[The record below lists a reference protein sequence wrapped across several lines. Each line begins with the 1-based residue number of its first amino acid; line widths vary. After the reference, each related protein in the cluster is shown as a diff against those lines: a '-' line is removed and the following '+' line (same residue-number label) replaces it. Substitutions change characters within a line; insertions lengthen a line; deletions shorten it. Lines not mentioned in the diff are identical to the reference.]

1 MVGFLDFLPLP
12 GGPGG
17 WRVSSATGVGD
28 GTGEGG
34 SRQPVHV
41 PVLLRET
48 MELLDLSPGL
58 VVVDGTVGAGGHAR
72 AIARA
77 IRPGGHLI
85 GLDRDSEIL
94 ACARAALAEAAEDA
108 PEQVRVSLHHV
119 PFSRVQDALHA
130 EGQAACDRLLLDIGV
145 SSLQLDSAVR
155 GFSFM
160 ADGPLDMR
168 MDPTGPVD
176 AASWLAEVDEV
187 ELARVLF
194 EYGDE
199 RYSRRIARA
208 VVEQRKRTAIVRTG
222 QLVDLIVRA
231 MPGHARSGRIHPATR
246 SFQAIRMAVN
256 DELGELQRA
265 LEAAVSCV
273 RPGGRICVIS
283 FHSAE
288 DRIVKWFLR
297 EHCEVV
303 TKKPIVASDEEVR
316 QNPRSR
322 SAKLR
327 CGIVKEIAA

>member
-1 MVGFLDFLPLP
+1 M
-12 GGPGG
+12 
-17 WRVSSATGVGD
+17 SSATGA
-28 GTGEGG
+28 GEGSAADG
-34 SRQPVHV
+34 SRQPVHT
-41 PVLLRET
+41 PVLLHAT
-48 MELLDLSPGL
+48 LELLDLRPGL

-85 GLDRDSEIL
+85 GLDRDPEIL
-94 ACARAALAEAAEDA
+94 ACARASLAIAMEDA
-108 PEQVRVSLHHV
+108 PEQVRVSLLHL
-119 PFSRVQDALHA
+119 PFSRVQDALLA
-130 EGQAACDRLLLDIGV
+130 EGQSACDRLLLDIGV
-145 SSLQLDSAVR
+145 SSMQLDTAAR

-168 MDPTGPVD
+168 MDPTGSVD
-176 AASWLAEVDEV
+176 AAQWLAEVDEV
-187 ELARVLF
+187 ELANVLF
-194 EYGDE
+194 HYGDE

-208 VVEQRKRTAIVRTG
+208 VVESRRRMPIVRTG
-222 QLVDLIVRA
+222 QLVDLIMRA

-256 DELGELQRA
+256 DELGELERA
-265 LEAAVSCV
+265 LSAAIRCV

-288 DRIVKWFLR
+288 DRIVKRFFR

-303 TKKPIVASDEEVR
+303 TKKPVVASDDEVR
-316 QNPRSR
+316 ENPRAR

-327 CGIVKEIAA
+327 CSVVQEIAA